1 MIQGHSRQKKLKN
14 PAAVTTKG
22 FDVMAFIFCSP
33 TIWEAAPNKV
43 KAAAGKAFWKPECV
57 LLIKEAETSRMDLH
71 S

>member
-1 MIQGHSRQKKLKN
+1 
-14 PAAVTTKG
+14 
-22 FDVMAFIFCSP
+22 MAFIFCSP

-57 LLIKEAETSRMDLH
+57 ILIKEAETSRMDLN